1 MPRALI
7 TGAAG
12 FIGGGLVRRLLAEGW
27 EVHALLGRTCRRET
41 LADVAAQVMVHD
53 HDGSLDSMVA
63 ILQSA
68 RPDVTFHLASLFL
81 SDHRPGDVDALI
93 TSNILLSTQ
102 LAEAMAATGARRL
115 VNTGTSWQHFCTVDY
130 RPVNLYAATKQAC
143 EDILAYYHDAQGLS
157 CLTLKL
163 YDTYGPGD
171 QRRKLINLLLDA
183 ARTGEPLALSPGE
196 QEVELTHL
204 DDVTAAF
211 ARAAD
216 LLLHSEAPLLAAYL
230 VPGTRLTVRELVAQV
245 IQATG
250 RPIDAEWGGRP
261 YRPREVMVPVA
272 SADRCLPNWA
282 PEVELEAGLA
292 ACLQSRKNRGG

>member
-1 MPRALI
+1 
-7 TGAAG
+7 
-12 FIGGGLVRRLLAEGW
+12 
-27 EVHALLGRTCRRET
+27 
-41 LADVAAQVMVHD
+41 
-53 HDGSLDSMVA
+53 
-63 ILQSA
+63 
-68 RPDVTFHLASLFL
+68 
-81 SDHRPGDVDALI
+81 
-93 TSNILLSTQ
+93 
-102 LAEAMAATGARRL
+102 
-115 VNTGTSWQHFCTVDY
+115 
-130 RPVNLYAATKQAC
+130 VNLYAATKQAC